1 MENINLT
8 EIIIVFIQLI
18 LVPFVAFA
26 LNALKRFIEAKTN
39 NEFVEK
45 YLLMATDAISD
56 AVLEVKQTYV
66 DNIKGTDGWS
76 EATQK
81 RALSMAKDKALA
93 SIGVDG
99 VEIISTVV
107 GDFEAWLDTKLEAT
121 ISLNK

>member
-1 MENINLT
+1 MESINLT

-107 GDFEAWLDTKLEAT
+107 GDFESWLDTKVEAN
-121 ISLNK
+121 IALNK